1 MNAAPLTSGS
11 AVADGGLGEAAI
23 RATGLTKSFGDTCA
37 VAGVDLTVERGTVTA
52 LLGPN
57 GAGKTTTVRILTTL
71 LKPDSGSA
79 NVAGHDIAGDP
90 GGVRARIG
98 LTGQFT
104 AIDELLTGRE
114 NLVMI
119 GRLARMAKGGA
130 SDRADELLA
139 RFELADAAD
148 RRAGTY
154 SGGMRRRL
162 DLAASLIANPEVL
175 FLDEP
180 TTGLDPRSRLGMWEL
195 IEELVAQGTT
205 VLLTTQYLDE
215 ADALADEIVVIDH
228 GRVIARGTSDSL
240 KDEIGGERL
249 ELRLKDPS
257 GSAQASA
264 RLTREGVEVIGA
276 DEAGGAITVALTR
289 GPVEVA
295 ELIQALDGDGFAL
308 DEITVHRPTLD
319 DVFLTLTG
327 QHVEDAGGEPEVER
341 A

>member
-1 MNAAPLTSGS
+1 MSTAPFT
-11 AVADGGLGEAAI
+11 AQTVVEDAEAAI
-23 RATGLTKSFGDTCA
+23 LATGLTKNFGETCA

-71 LKPDSGSA
+71 LKPDGGSA
-79 NVAGHDIAGDP
+79 TVAGHDIARSP
-90 GGVRARIG
+90 GAVRARIG

-114 NLVMI
+114 NLIMI
-119 GRLARMAKGGA
+119 GRLARMQKAA
-130 SDRADELLA
+130 AADRAVELLA
-139 RFELADAAD
+139 RFELADDAD

-215 ADALADEIVVIDH
+215 ADALADEIIVIDH
-228 GRVIARGTSDSL
+228 GRVIARGTSDTL

-249 ELRLKDPS
+249 ELRLVDP
-257 GSAQASA
+257 ARTAHASA
-264 RLTREGVEVIGA
+264 RLTAAGVEVAGA
-276 DEAGGAITVALTR
+276 GEAEGTISVALTR
-289 GPVEVA
+289 GPVEIA
-295 ELIQALDGDGFAL
+295 ELIQTLDRDGFTL
-308 DEITVHRPTLD
+308 DEVTVHRPTLD

-327 QHVEDAGGEPEVER
+327 QHAEDAGDALREGRE
-341 A
+341 